1 MHITDLSLNE
11 KIGQR
16 FIMGVNNRNIDDVL
30 KLVKY
35 AFIGGVVLYKKNYQS
50 YEEMITVIKKIKVA
64 NAENK
69 LPLFVAI
76 DQEGGRVNRLP
87 NEIHNLE
94 SIYDLSKRDYNMV
107 YDYANIIGKILSKS
121 GINMNF
127 APVLDIDNGK
137 CSKALLKR
145 CFYGDVTKVTD
156 SAIKY
161 FEGNNNM
168 TIPVIKH
175 YPGHGVTRYDT
186 HFMVPFIFNSKKVAE
201 HIQPFNKIIANG
213 VDALMIGHLVIPSM
227 TGLLPATISNKFLSD
242 LRKEYSGLIITDEI
256 NMLKRTG
263 IYSSIYVTKAL
274 KAPSDI
280 VLVKI
285 KTYDEG
291 KKILDKYKKLYQEQ
305 ELNNTVNR
313 IVSVKDKYNINDK
326 INYSGSD
333 IAKINKEI
341 DRINE
346 LVLRDEECQ

>member
-256 NMLKRTG
+256 NMLKRNP
-263 IYSSIYVTKAL
+263 IYHFVYRDIAL
-274 KAPSDI
+274 KSDSDLL
-280 VLVKI
+280 LVKI
-285 KTYDEG
+285 KDFDEG
-291 KKILDKYKKLYQEQ
+291 YNLITKYEKILRNSQYLDNLNKSVERIIAVKHKYR
-305 ELNNTVNR
+305 LNDETKNLGIDVD
-313 IVSVKDKYNINDK
+313 SV
-326 INYSGSD
+326 
-333 IAKINKEI
+333 NKEI
-341 DRINE
+341 DLIN
-346 LVLRDEECQ
+346 RH